1 MQLMVKELGG
11 SVISANKIG
20 LTNKIHPDKQTT
32 GNSYLKKS
40 SSKNKIPTDWNSSIN
55 LSKKSLFLKETL
67 GPELHKAFIAIKEME
82 YNKVASAVTE
92 LDIEL
97 YLDSI

>member
-1 MQLMVKELGG
+1 M
-11 SVISANKIG
+11 
-20 LTNKIHPDKQTT
+20 
-32 GNSYLKKS
+32 
-40 SSKNKIPTDWNSSIN
+40 IPGALFN
-55 LSKKSLFLKETL
+55 LSSKKSLFLKETL
-67 GPELHKAFIAIKEME
+67 GHELHKAFIAIKQME

>member
-1 MQLMVKELGG
+1 MCNKPWDLIKQVVITRIFLG
-11 SVISANKIG
+11 KKLIG
-20 LTNKIHPDKQTT
+20 IHF
-32 GNSYLKKS
+32 NSYLKKS

-67 GPELHKAFIAIKEME
+67 GSELHKAFIAIKEME

>member
-1 MQLMVKELGG
+1 MDANPYLVALT
-11 SVISANKIG
+11 VVSAIKKG
-20 LTNKIHPDKQTT
+20 LTNKINADKQTT

-67 GPELHKAFIAIKEME
+67 GSELHKAFIAIKEME

>member
-1 MQLMVKELGG
+1 MPLLTY
-11 SVISANKIG
+11 
-20 LTNKIHPDKQTT
+20 LTNNTVFF
-32 GNSYLKKS
+32 LL
-40 SSKNKIPTDWNSSIN
+40 

-67 GPELHKAFIAIKEME
+67 GSELHKAFIAIKEME